1 MQYAT
6 IEVMACGSCA
16 KRKRVAGEP
25 GPVAA
30 GPGTK
35 MVFHAV
41 SPAGVATPYR
51 TLFEARAAARKGG
64 GGWTIDGRRLK
75 VD

>member
-1 MQYAT
+1 
-6 IEVMACGSCA
+6 MACGSCG
-16 KRKRVAGEP
+16 KRRKSPSDP

-35 MVFHAV
+35 MIFHAV
-41 SPAGVATPYR
+41 SPTGVETPYR

-64 GGWTIDGRRLK
+64 GGWEVAGRRLK